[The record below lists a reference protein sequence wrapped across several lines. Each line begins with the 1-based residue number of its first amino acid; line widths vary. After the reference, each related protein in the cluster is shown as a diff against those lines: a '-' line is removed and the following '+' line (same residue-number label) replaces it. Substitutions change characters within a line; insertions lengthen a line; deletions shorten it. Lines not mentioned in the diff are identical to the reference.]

1 MAPINVINNKY
12 TIHTNISYVN
22 ITFKGARIF
31 IELPPFEAN
40 FLTFFIKKC

>member
-12 TIHTNISYVN
+12 TIHNNISYGN

-31 IELPPFEAN
+31 TELLPIETYYFMLF
-40 FLTFFIKKC
+40 